1 MVTCSCPHPL
11 LCHSSSNAIF
21 SISLCSANLAAWGN
35 HPPPISEP
43 GGLLPL
49 QLEDQ
54 TCLLVALHFSVR
66 GKNFLLV
73 LDQVWPFNPFLPP
86 ASWETYHHPHWQM
99 RLLELLKRPS
109 MVFPDTAIL
118 HEDKSQY
125 GSGSSSDCQVE
136 TTAFAKLNLRL
147 IDRFDLV
154 R

>member
-1 MVTCSCPHPL
+1 
-11 LCHSSSNAIF
+11 
-21 SISLCSANLAAWGN
+21 
-35 HPPPISEP
+35 
-43 GGLLPL
+43 
-49 QLEDQ
+49 
-54 TCLLVALHFSVR
+54 
-66 GKNFLLV
+66 
-73 LDQVWPFNPFLPP
+73 
-86 ASWETYHHPHWQM
+86 
-99 RLLELLKRPS
+99 

>member
-1 MVTCSCPHPL
+1 
-11 LCHSSSNAIF
+11 
-21 SISLCSANLAAWGN
+21 
-35 HPPPISEP
+35 
-43 GGLLPL
+43 
-49 QLEDQ
+49 
-54 TCLLVALHFSVR
+54 
-66 GKNFLLV
+66 
-73 LDQVWPFNPFLPP
+73 
-86 ASWETYHHPHWQM
+86 M